1 MKKQILGIDVG
12 GTFTDFVLV
21 EDNQLSIH
29 KIPSSPAS
37 PEQSIITGI
46 KELNPSKMATI
57 AHGSTVATNALLERK
72 GAKTALVIT

>member
-37 PEQSIITGI
+37 PDNQLLP
-46 KELNPSKMATI
+46 ELRN
-57 AHGSTVATNALLERK
+57 
-72 GAKTALVIT
+72 